1 MKNKKQ
7 KQIFSLEFKKKKNV
21 INLINF
27 IKTRLIYSCMD

>member
-1 MKNKKQ
+1 MKKKNK
-7 KQIFSLEFKKKKNV
+7 KQIFSLEFKKKNV